1 MVCESSQQ
9 LEDIN
14 FFVKCCILDVWQ
26 NTEYASVI
34 WYSLFGKTEEANN
47 NDSVVM

>member
-1 MVCESSQQ
+1 MVCENSQQ

-14 FFVKCCILDVWQ
+14 FFVKCCILDVYQ
-26 NTEYASVI
+26 NTEASVI